1 MKARKS
7 HRKQTRGV
15 VMVEALIAISM
26 IIVMF
31 GGVVYF
37 HNAYGAKARVLRQAR
52 LQAWGA
58 TDQSCQGDGKGQA
71 IEVAPVPI
79 TYATTAMSELSV
91 SAKHEM
97 KCNERHDSRT
107 TVSGVLAWS
116 GLGEKLGNFGSLL
129 LEVFHF

>member
-1 MKARKS
+1 MKTRGKQ
-7 HRKQTRGV
+7 RKQKRGV

-37 HNAYGAKARVLRQAR
+37 HNAYGAKARVLREAR

-58 TDQSCQGDGKGQA
+58 TDQSCEGDGKGQA
-71 IEVAPVPI
+71 LEVAAVPI
-79 TYATTAMSELSV
+79 NYASAGMSELPV
-91 SAKHEM
+91 QAKHEM
-97 KCNERHDSRT
+97 KCNERHDPRT
-107 TVSGVLAWS
+107 TVSGALAWS
-116 GLGEKLGNFGSLL
+116 GLGEKLGNFGSML